1 MGLKILGAQ
10 PSWSDAAV
18 EVEVIQEQEEEQV
31 PRLYCLPGQLERA
44 TLGVPGHSTLDD
56 ELKLFSLRSATHA
69 PVIRYTFR
77 DCLVHPHGV
86 EFSGGNIYKSGA
98 RFQRV
103 PAGPIEEISHAAYCM
118 SSVAHQY
125 FGHWLQ
131 DACATSLLA
140 RPEEA
145 LFLDIRSDWP
155 HAREYAEAFDLQPKT
170 TGNAWVREL
179 SVFQDFSQGSSKR
192 QRYAT
197 LRERAARHFAPA
209 SSITRPLYLRRGTTG
224 IARVVQNED
233 DVVQRLQRE
242 GFLVLDMANLSSAE
256 IFRMVAAAPLV
267 VSMDGSHLNHLY
279 FSMRRGG
286 SLLSFI
292 PADRA
297 TANNFGYAIAAGI
310 HFGVQVVD
318 RRDEGYVVDVDAMM
332 RTLEL
337 FPA

>member
-1 MGLKILGAQ
+1 MALSVVGFE

-18 EVEVIQEQEEEQV
+18 DVEVIQEQEEEEV

-44 TLGVPGHSTLDD
+44 TSGVPGHSTLAR
-56 ELKLFSLRSATHA
+56 ELAFFSRPSAPHA
-69 PVIRYTFR
+69 PVVRYTFR

-86 EFSGGNIYKSGA
+86 EFAGGHIRKSSA
-98 RFQRV
+98 RLQRI
-103 PAGPIEEISHAAYCM
+103 PRGPIKEIPQAAYCM
-118 SSVAHQY
+118 SAVSRQY

-131 DACATSLLA
+131 DACATALLA

-145 LFLDIRSDWP
+145 LLLDVRKDWP
-155 HAREYAEAFDLQPKT
+155 HAREYVNAFELRPDT
-170 TGNAWVREL
+170 AANAWVREL

-197 LRERAARHFAPA
+197 LRARAARHFGPPAPIA
-209 SSITRPLYLRRGTTG
+209 RPLYLRRGSMG
-224 IARVVQNED
+224 VARVVLNEEE
-233 DVVQRLQRE
+233 VIQRLERE
-242 GFLVLDMANLSSAE
+242 GFQVLDIDNLRGAE
-256 IFRMVAAAPLV
+256 IYRMACAAPRV

-279 FSMRRGG
+279 FSMRPGT
-286 SLLSFI
+286 SLLTFI
-292 PADRA
+292 QSDRLTA
-297 TANNFGYAIAAGI
+297 TNFGYAIAAGI

-318 RRDEGYVVDVDAMM
+318 RRGDGYVVDIDAMM

>member
-1 MGLKILGAQ
+1 MGSNVFGCES
-10 PSWSDAAV
+10 SWSAAAV
-18 EVEVIQEQEEEQV
+18 DVEVIQEQEEEEV

-44 TLGVPGHSTLDD
+44 TMGVPGHSTLAT
-56 ELKLFSLRSATHA
+56 ELEFFSRRSAVHA
-69 PVIRYTFR
+69 PVVRYTFR

-86 EFSGGNIYKSGA
+86 EFSGGSIRKSSA

-103 PAGPIEEISHAAYCM
+103 PLGPIKDISQAAYCM
-118 SSVAHQY
+118 SAVAHRY

-131 DACATSLLA
+131 DACATAILA

-145 LFLDIRSDWP
+145 LLLDVRKDWP
-155 HAREYAEAFDLQPKT
+155 HAREYVNAFELQPDT
-170 TGNAWVREL
+170 VANACVREL

-197 LRERAARHFAPA
+197 LRARATRHFGPPTPIA
-209 SSITRPLYLRRGTTG
+209 RPLYLRRGNMG
-224 IARVVQNED
+224 VARVVLNEEE
-233 DVVQRLQRE
+233 VVQRLERE
-242 GFLVLDMANLSSAE
+242 GFQVLDGENLSGAE
-256 IFRMVAAAPLV
+256 IYRMASAAPQV

-279 FSMRRGG
+279 FSMRPGT
-286 SLLSFI
+286 SLLTFI
-292 PADRA
+292 QSDRLTA
-297 TANNFGYAIAAGI
+297 TNFGYAIAAGI

-318 RRDEGYVVDVDAMM
+318 RRGDGYVVDIDAMM